1 MNSYDDKATGLE
13 NPSHPANQNEFF
25 ENVYEVAVYYEGQKM
40 ESTEFE
46 IYGEAK
52 ELFEKEVNDA
62 YNLDL
67 QGFKDTSIEFKKN
80 GNIVYYF
87 DADQAFDYLTELR
100 RNAQELVSLLS
111 SPLKHTSDE
120 LVRINQLK
128 ELIK

>member
-1 MNSYDDKATGLE
+1 MNSYDDKTTGLE
-13 NPSHPANQNEFF
+13 NPSHPSIKNEFF
-25 ENVYEVAVYYEGQKM
+25 ENVYEVSVYCEGQKM

-46 IYGEAK
+46 RYDEAK
-52 ELFEKEVNDA
+52 MLFEKEVNDA
-62 YNLDL
+62 YNLEL
-67 QGFKDTSIEFKKN
+67 QDFKDTSIEFKKN
-80 GNIVYYF
+80 GNVECFF

-111 SPLKHTSDE
+111 YPLKHTSDE